1 MFMSLIIVLLG
12 YLIGAIP
19 TAYIFGRFSIGQ
31 DIRQVGDANMGAA
44 NAYRV
49 LGARIGIAV
58 YFIDAVKG
66 ALPVI
71 IARWFDLSQS
81 YVFITGVATVV
92 GHNWPVFLGFRG
104 GRGESTT
111 IGILYVVNTI
121 PALVMTIPTVL
132 TLIITKNV
140 IVTSAFLF
148 IILPV
153 VSWMLGVPSAII
165 AYGLVLPIMVAITH
179 YLRIRKP
186 ARTKSEL

>member
-1 MFMSLIIVLLG
+1 MSLIIVLLG
-12 YLIGAIP
+12 YLIGVIP

-31 DIRQVGDANMGAA
+31 DIRQMGDANMGAA

-49 LGARIGIAV
+49 LGARIGIVV

-132 TLIITKNV
+132 TLIISKNV

-153 VSWMLGVPSAII
+153 VSWMLGVPAAVI
-165 AYGLVLPIMVAITH
+165 AYGLVLPIIVAITH
-179 YLRIRKP
+179 FLRTRKP
-186 ARTKSEL
+186 ARRNSEV

>member
-1 MFMSLIIVLLG
+1 MSLVIVLLG

-19 TAYIFGRFSIGQ
+19 TAYVFGRVSVGQ
-31 DIRQVGDANMGAA
+31 DIRQMGDANMGAA

-49 LGARIGIAV
+49 LGAGTGVAV
-58 YFIDAVKG
+58 YVIDAVKG
-66 ALPVI
+66 ALPVL
-71 IARWFDLSQS
+71 IARWFDLSQT
-81 YVFITGVATVV
+81 YIFITGIATVA

-111 IGILYVVNTI
+111 IGILYIVNTV
-121 PALVMTIPTVL
+121 PALVMTLPTIL

-153 VSWMLGVPSAII
+153 VSWMLGVPAAVI

-179 YLRIRKP
+179 YFRVRKP
-186 ARTKSEL
+186 VRKSSEL